1 MSRAGAPGTLAPD
14 DHEGAALPTYTNSS
28 SRSDRHTQTLSR
40 RRCFQ
45 STLSLFNNMS
55 IFGRSSSSAPAPS
68 APSNID
74 AAATELEMVSDL
86 FNRLVRSCHGKCI
99 GNRYLEADLTKGEST
114 CIDRC
119 VDKFFNVNTKVGER
133 IQAKGAA
140 SQLSQS

>member
-1 MSRAGAPGTLAPD
+1 
-14 DHEGAALPTYTNSS
+14 
-28 SRSDRHTQTLSR
+28 
-40 RRCFQ
+40 
-45 STLSLFNNMS
+45 MS
-55 IFGRSSSSAPAPS
+55 IFGRSSSSTPS
-68 APSNID
+68 PSTPSNID

-86 FNRLVRSCHGKCI
+86 FNRLVRSCHTKCI

-140 SQLSQS
+140 SQMSQP

>member
-1 MSRAGAPGTLAPD
+1 
-14 DHEGAALPTYTNSS
+14 
-28 SRSDRHTQTLSR
+28 
-40 RRCFQ
+40 
-45 STLSLFNNMS
+45 MS
-55 IFGRSSSSAPAPS
+55 IFGRSSTPSSSSSSTAAGAPPS
-68 APSNID
+68 TID

-86 FNRLVRSCHGKCI
+86 FNRLVRSCHTKCI

-140 SQLSQS
+140 AQVN